1 MTGWGTATIGRAG
14 FAALIGLT
22 AVGGAAAAMQTPA
35 AMPAATPTTA
45 LAPAEITFWTTAEE
59 GYPEWE
65 AAFEAANPG
74 VVVASQYIGNYDE
87 MAQRVQ
93 AAIAGGDVPNVA
105 QMGQRHG
112 LPQVIDAGALVPV
125 ADYLTEPDVADIRP
139 GLWSRFTYKGEQW
152 VVPFASSTPGMWFH
166 ADAFREAGL
175 DPANPPQ
182 TWEDVAAAAEA
193 LTVDED
199 GDGQPERWGFSTC
212 GDVPWYVRPMI
223 LQAGG
228 QLYDETGAP
237 QVNGEAGVA
246 ALSFFRDIV
255 HERGAAAPVGHQ
267 TGEDDFKAGTVGI
280 LFCSTANRGDFAESI
295 GDRFAYGLAW
305 LPEREERAVGL
316 GGAGLVVFQG
326 DPAEQ
331 AAAEAFVR
339 FLTDTRRTAEMG
351 EQTGYVAIRESAMS
365 EPEIQAL
372 LAEDAYA
379 RTIYDQLPFVADAG
393 INPADA
399 ILWGG
404 LLNAVETVQTD
415 PEADPQQLLDDL
427 QREMEDYLAT
437 YE

>member
-1 MTGWGTATIGRAG
+1 MPRFGLTRTAR
-14 FAALIGLT
+14 AALALVAGL
-22 AVGGAAAAMQTPA
+22 AVAAGAVSAQTPEA
-35 AMPAATPTTA
+35 A
-45 LAPAEITFWTTAEE
+45 LAPAEITFWTTSEE

-65 AAFEAANPG
+65 AAFEEANPG
-74 VVVASQYIGNYDE
+74 VVVTSQYIGNYDE

-93 AAIAGGDVPNVA
+93 AAIAGGEAPNVA

-112 LPQVIDAGALVPV
+112 LPQVIDAGVLVPV
-125 ADYLTEPDVADIRP
+125 DDYLSPADVEDIRP
-139 GLWSRFTYKGEQW
+139 GLWSRFTYKGQRW
-152 VVPFASSTPGMWFH
+152 VVPFGNSTPGMWFH

-182 TWEDVAAAAEA
+182 TWEEVAEAAAA
-193 LTVDED
+193 LTLDED

-212 GDVPWYVRPMI
+212 ADVPWYVRPMI

-228 QLYDETGAP
+228 ELYDAEGTP

-255 HERGAAAPVGHQ
+255 HERAAAAPVGHQ
-267 TGEDDFKAGTVGI
+267 TAEEDFKAGTVGI
-280 LFCSTANRGDFAESI
+280 LFCSTANRSDFAESI
-295 GDRFAYGLAW
+295 ADRFEYGLAW
-305 LPEREERAVGL
+305 LPEREERAVGI
-316 GGAGLVVFQG
+316 GGMGLVVFAA

-331 AAAEAFVR
+331 AASEAFVR

-351 EQTGYVAIRESAMS
+351 DQTGYVAIRESAMA
-365 EPEIQAL
+365 EPEIERL
-372 LAEDAYA
+372 LADDPYA
-379 RTIYDQLPFVADAG
+379 RTIYDQLPYVADAG

-399 ILWGG
+399 ILWSG

-415 PEADPQQLLDDL
+415 PAADPQQLLDDL
-427 QREMEDYLAT
+427 QREMEDYLAS